1 MVPNFM
7 RNITTLVV
15 TFNSEHCIEPLS
27 KGIPKDV
34 PVIIVDNASSDNT
47 VARVKQLLP
56 NAILVENSNNLGF
69 GTANNKGIQ
78 AANTPFVL
86 LLNPDCI
93 PTEDF
98 YEHLNQA
105 TIEFPD
111 AAIIA
116 PQIIKK
122 NGSLEISYRFPKTA
136 WQSGGG
142 AADGSCCVGFASG
155 AALLLNK
162 RVMDEIGYFDEN
174 FFLYYED
181 EDLCQRVFNTK
192 KELIIYPRAT
202 VTHLSRG
209 SVKGNNLLSYEYLR
223 GYHHAQ
229 SKLLFEAKHF
239 SQERSSALRK
249 KTLFLAFL
257 NLFARLLYPQPK
269 YLARLWGRIRGL
281 LDASV

>member
-1 MVPNFM
+1 MTIFLK
-7 RNITTLVV
+7 NITTIVV
-15 TFNSEHCIEPLS
+15 TFNSEHCIKSLSNNIPNNLPL
-27 KGIPKDV
+27 
-34 PVIIVDNASSDNT
+34 IIVDNASSDNT
-47 VARVKQLLP
+47 VVEVKKLLP
-56 NAILVENSNNLGF
+56 QAILIQNNENLGF
-69 GTANNKGIQ
+69 GVANNKGIR

-93 PTEDF
+93 PTEEF
-98 YEHLNQA
+98 YTEILQA
-105 TIEFPD
+105 AIEFPD

-122 NGSLEISYRFPKTA
+122 NGALEISYRFPKTT
-136 WQSGGG
+136 WQSAGG
-142 AADGSCCVGFASG
+142 ATNGPCCVGFASG

-162 RVMDEIGYFDEN
+162 RVMDEIGYFDEK

-181 EDLCQRVFNTK
+181 EDLCQRVFNAK
-192 KELIIYPRAT
+192 KELIIFPRAT

-209 SVKGNNLLSYEYLR
+209 SVKGKNLLSHEYLR

-229 SKLLFEAKHF
+229 SKLLFETKHF
-239 SQERSSALRK
+239 NQGRSSALRK

-257 NLFARLLYPQPK
+257 NLFIRLLYPQPK

-281 LDASV
+281 LDATG